1 MPTDGERIC
10 MADQR
15 KKKPKKTKA
24 SLILFI
30 VELVVLVVLVGA
42 IFGYAK
48 INEGLRNIGTA
59 NFGNASAVNDTAGN
73 ATVGNATAGNAAAAN
88 AVTANTG
95 NIVAD
100 SASASVE
107 GVMLANAS
115 ATGEVVV
122 DELIEETVEDESVKK
137 KNSESDEKASRSGK
151 TSSGSDKK
159 ASESDKKSSEA
170 DEKTTKKKTSEN
182 AVATGS
188 KTLKGETVTHVGTD
202 EDPNADADAAEE
214 NEGISRNEKM
224 KGYTNVVLV
233 GIDTRDVDQIDYANS
248 DTMIIA
254 SINNDTGNV
263 RMVSV
268 YRDTLLNVQ
277 DDYSMSLSQG
287 DLDEEPA
294 SYAEAEVIGETTAYE
309 EPAYDDEYEPIDDSY
324 DDGGYDD
331 GGYDDGGYDDGGYD
345 DGGYDDGGYD
355 DGGYDDGGYDDGGY
369 DDGGDNGYDDGGYDD
384 GGYDD
389 GGYDDGGYDDGG
401 NDDGGD
407 NGYDDGGNDDGGYN
421 DGGDNG
427 YDPVDD
433 GGSTGDDGSHTDDDS
448 TGGDAGNETA
458 DETGDNGN
466 ASVEDDVAPIEENEA
481 DSVSEEDKE
490 DKEDTEDKDDNEDR
504 DNDYVFEEP
513 DDDVSEYADN
523 EYYNYSETGTVATSQ
538 LGETTAAG
546 RYDKANSAY
555 ANGSTKQLLQM
566 LNKNMD
572 LNIHD
577 IIVVDFSS
585 VAKLVDD
592 LGGIDVWM
600 TFEEVTHM
608 NNYCQET
615 SKVTGLDYTPIEPEE
630 MPREYHLNGVQAVSY
645 ARIRYTAGNDMKRTQ
660 RQRVVIQKVVEK
672 AKKNGLD
679 AVQGMINDVLPMCKT
694 SFSIAEIIKL
704 ARQAFGF
711 DIEKTAGFP
720 FEHIEK
726 TVYVGS
732 KALDA
737 VVPVTLETNVQELH
751 EFLFD
756 DEDYECSATVKEYSN
771 DISVLSGLTEAS
783 RDVAV
788 KNSVIGESG
797 GEADVVI

>member
-345 DGGYDDGGYD
+345 DGG
-355 DGGYDDGGYDDGGY
+355 
-369 DDGGDNGYDDGGYDD
+369 
-384 GGYDD
+384 
-389 GGYDDGGYDDGG
+389 

-407 NGYDDGGNDDGGYN
+407 NGYD

-433 GGSTGDDGSHTDDDS
+433 GGSTGDDGSNTDDDS
-448 TGGDAGNETA
+448 TGGAAGNETA